1 MIRDFNLLGTTATE
15 FLDPASYPI
24 VSIDIRLVYGGNR
37 GFLTEGE
44 EQLRNK
50 IHEFIQQTIESNGAP
65 LGEYHIAIEDQ
76 LHKKIKELEDEQAK
90 LYDQLSQKNLEI
102 CEIFTENARRGL
114 FRSRKI
120 EKIVAKYN
128 LRNCGILRHG
138 EESGGA
144 S

>member
-1 MIRDFNLLGTTATE
+1 MIRDFHLLGTTATE
-15 FLDPASYPI
+15 SLDPASYPI

-37 GFLTEGE
+37 GLLTEGE

-65 LGEYHIAIEDQ
+65 LGEYHIALEDQ
-76 LHKKIKELEDEQAK
+76 LHKKIKELEDERFK
-90 LYDQLSQKNLEI
+90 LYDQLTQKNNEI
-102 CEIFTENARRGL
+102 SEILLANELRGL

-120 EKIVAKYN
+120 KQIHETYQLKK
-128 LRNCGILRHG
+128 RGILRHG